1 MAESST
7 VAVRLILSFD
17 TSPPPY
23 ESMKTIRHFDA
34 GSDDEISLSGY
45 WNEHDGSTWRDGGSS
60 RAQRRPVPAAALGA
74 AAGMRAHSEEQ
85 VRRREGS
92 LLRSVFCGTLPV
104 WICYIYIG

>member
-23 ESMKTIRHFDA
+23 ESMKTVRHFDV

-45 WNEHDGSTWRDGGSS
+45 WNEHDGS
-60 RAQRRPVPAAALGA
+60 A
-74 AAGMRAHSEEQ
+74 
-85 VRRREGS
+85 
-92 LLRSVFCGTLPV
+92 
-104 WICYIYIG
+104 